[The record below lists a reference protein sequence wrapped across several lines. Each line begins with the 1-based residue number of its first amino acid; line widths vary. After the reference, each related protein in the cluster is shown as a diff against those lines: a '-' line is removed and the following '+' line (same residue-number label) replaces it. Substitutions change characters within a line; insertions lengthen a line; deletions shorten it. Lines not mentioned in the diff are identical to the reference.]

1 MGNVLFTAE
10 MIFLQIAESIGT
22 EVIGQVWRGQ

>member
-10 MIFLQIAESIGT
+10 MIFLQIAKSIGT